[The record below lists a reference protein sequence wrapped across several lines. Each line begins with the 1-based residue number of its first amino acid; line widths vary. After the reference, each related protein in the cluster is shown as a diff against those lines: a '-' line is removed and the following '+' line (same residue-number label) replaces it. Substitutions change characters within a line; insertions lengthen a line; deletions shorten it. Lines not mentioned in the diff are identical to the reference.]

1 MLDFSENKYRKFIH
15 LSSKMLDLE
24 MIIEK
29 SETDS
34 YQNSPSFV
42 EVNSKFVSN
51 YIHRYLGICNMY
63 IFYYFQHWNEMSLSV
78 EPI

>member
-29 SETDS
+29 SEMDS

-42 EVNSKFVSN
+42 EVNSEFVMILPYGPES
-51 YIHRYLGICNMY
+51 GIKNT
-63 IFYYFQHWNEMSLSV
+63 IPQ
-78 EPI
+78 PKG